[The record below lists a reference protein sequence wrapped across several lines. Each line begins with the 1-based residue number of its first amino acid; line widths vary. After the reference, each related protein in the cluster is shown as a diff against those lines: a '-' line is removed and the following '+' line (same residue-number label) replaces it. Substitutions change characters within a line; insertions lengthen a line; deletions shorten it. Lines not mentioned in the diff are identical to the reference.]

1 MVHIQLYICN
11 SANLHITYIQ
21 YIPFKT
27 IHIFIR
33 KEMFFLHET
42 GVGEVYNDSSSRVE
56 YETSS
61 NSCSCSQYKVS
72 QMKPPLFV
80 NWIIFFLETESL
92 FRQTGSHF
100 WETSDACFLEF
111 LVISRLKFHFLP
123 TWCMVQYAL
132 ESISIKKLTVL
143 LN

>member
-92 FRQTGSHF
+92 FRQTRSHF
-100 WETSDACFLEF
+100 RETSGARYPEF
-111 LVISRLKFHFLP
+111 RGIDCAKYYGQGGGNGAGEKMKNEAVRTK
-123 TWCMVQYAL
+123 
-132 ESISIKKLTVL
+132 
-143 LN
+143 